1 MNLLTLFKKTKF
13 ILIICS
19 LYLTSCNN
27 TFSKFSRF
35 NHVEKNYMVQFI
47 NNQIEL
53 NFTTNRIYNFY
64 NKNEEKP
71 SKNFYSNA
79 IKFIKNKNY
88 KILTL
93 AESTNAPFYSLI
105 VQYHEGKLVTTT
117 NDSIT
122 ISKKDN
128 LTILTKHFFSNGN
141 EYLFSLISNE
151 NQPKDLRQPRNSF
164 NLEFNFITSSIKFS
178 NK

>member
-35 NHVEKNYMVQFI
+35 NHVEKNNMVQFI

-79 IKFIKNKNY
+79 IKFIKNKRDIVNPNLDFRLALSNY
-88 KILTL
+88 RKTL
-93 AESTNAPFYSLI
+93 
-105 VQYHEGKLVTTT
+105 
-117 NDSIT
+117 
-122 ISKKDN
+122 
-128 LTILTKHFFSNGN
+128 
-141 EYLFSLISNE
+141 
-151 NQPKDLRQPRNSF
+151 
-164 NLEFNFITSSIKFS
+164 
-178 NK
+178 